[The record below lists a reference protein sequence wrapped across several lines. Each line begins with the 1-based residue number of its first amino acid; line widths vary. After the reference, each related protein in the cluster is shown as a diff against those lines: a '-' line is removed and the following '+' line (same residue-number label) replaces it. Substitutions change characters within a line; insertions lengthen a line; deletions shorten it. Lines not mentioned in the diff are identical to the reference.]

1 MTQEHLHFRPQG
13 FLLAGDALD
22 LPTRLASIASW
33 DGRPFDL
40 VYLDPPFNV
49 GSAFAVRRK
58 TARPAFDDAWGG
70 LDAFLDMLAPRLA
83 VLRDAMA
90 EQATLWL
97 HLDHRAVHDAKVRA
111 DRIFGRAA
119 FRGEIVWMPGNGA
132 RGRGVPSTHQTILVY
147 SRDASPRGAYT
158 WNEKDPALR
167 EPYATTSLS
176 MHFTSQSDDG
186 RRFRERTI
194 AGKTYR
200 YYADEGRKRGSVW
213 SDVPAML
220 ANTPLRRETTG
231 YPTQKPLAL
240 LERIVLAASRPG
252 DLVVDPMCGSG
263 TTLEAA
269 ARLERRFVGNDVG
282 AEAIGIAKE
291 RLARAGVTVV
301 TE

>member
-1 MTQEHLHFRPQG
+1 MNV
-13 FLLAGDALD
+13 LLKGDALD
-22 LPTRLASIASW
+22 LSARLADVPGW
-33 DGRPFDL
+33 DGRAFDL
-40 VYLDPPFNV
+40 VYMDPPFNV

-58 TARPAFDDAWGG
+58 TERPAFDDAWGG
-70 LDAFLDMLAPRLA
+70 LDAFLDMLVARLA
-83 VLRDAMA
+83 AVRDAMA
-90 EQATLWL
+90 EHATLWL

-111 DRIFGRAA
+111 DGVFGRAA
-119 FRGEIVWMPGNGA
+119 FRGEIVWVQGNGA

-176 MHFTSQSDDG
+176 MHFGSVDADG
-186 RRFRERTI
+186 RNYRERTI

-213 SDVPAML
+213 SDLPAMA
-220 ANTPLRRETTG
+220 ANTPLRSETTG

-269 ARLERRFVGNDVG
+269 ARLGRRFVGNDLG
-282 AEAIGIAKE
+282 DEAIGIARA
-291 RLARAGVTVV
+291 RLAKAGVRV
-301 TE
+301 